1 MAKKSRVKFIR
12 NLVVFI
18 FSVNMKMKV
27 RGAESEP
34 NDFTKLEFTAL
45 SQVGC

>member
-18 FSVNMKMKV
+18 FSVNMKV
-27 RGAESEP
+27 RGAESES

-45 SQVGC
+45 S